1 MSHDR
6 LPEGRSGRDARQA
19 ELIARCIDGE
29 SSEECLSDLADV
41 LRDSAASRDA
51 LVGHLL
57 LDALLREELGGESL
71 SALIDIVASGGQAT
85 PIGADAPPAGDG
97 TRGATVSSKRGRSRS
112 RSPSLR
118 SGTDPYR
125 TLGWA
130 GAAVMVLASLIVGSS
145 LWDVAGAAS
154 AAHLIEAAEDVHAG
168 PVERVYL
175 VDVVREADETAEFA
189 PPRDV
194 RVATRGDQFYV
205 EMNRGN
211 RHWFWGRDAAGAI
224 WMTVGRKQAIVV
236 EEDEQ
241 GRPLR
246 HIGNLYALNLETL
259 LRTFRKFCS
268 LTQSTS
274 SAGTHRIDV
283 TPRSALIR
291 EGLRHAT
298 IEVDRETKAV
308 RRLVLERDSLE
319 FGRSTVSFTLVET
332 RPADEGRYG
341 AIGHLEEP
349 ARIIDRTTSPDGRRE
364 LLVKWFGSQANGW
377 IRGTKETWNAN

>member
-6 LPEGRSGRDARQA
+6 LSEGRSGRDARQA
-19 ELIARCIDGE
+19 ELIAQCIDGE
-29 SSEECLSDLADV
+29 PSEECLSDLADV
-41 LRDSAASRDA
+41 LRDSAASREA

-71 SALIDIVASGGQAT
+71 SALVDIVASGGLAT
-85 PIGADAPPAGDG
+85 PIGADSPPAGDG
-97 TRGATVSSKRGRSRS
+97 TRGATVSTKASRSRS

-118 SGTDPYR
+118 SGTDRYR

-130 GAAVMVLASLIVGSS
+130 GAAVVGLASLVVGFS
-145 LWDVAGAAS
+145 LWDAAGAAS
-154 AAHLIEAAEDVHAG
+154 AAHLIQAAEDVHAG

-175 VDVVREADETAEFA
+175 VDVVREADETAGFA

-205 EMNRGN
+205 EMNRGH

-259 LRTFRKFCS
+259 LRTFRTFCS

-283 TPRSALIR
+283 TPRSAVIR
-291 EGLRHAT
+291 GGLRRAT

-332 RPADEGRYG
+332 RPADERRYG

-364 LLVKWFGSQANGW
+364 LLAKWFGSQANGW